1 MTPSTEQD
9 EAAVTEPAPAV
20 GEEIH
25 LPGPSLLPL
34 ILAVGITLALVGVT
48 VSIILVVIGLAI
60 TIPTLV
66 MWIRSSIAEIAE
78 LPPSHHH

>member
-1 MTPSTEQD
+1 VTQSTEH
-9 EAAVTEPAPAV
+9 EAAALAEPVPAV

-34 ILAVGITLALVGVT
+34 ILAVGITLALIGVT
-48 VSIILVVIGLAI
+48 ISIILVVFGLAI
-60 TIPTLV
+60 AIPTIVL
-66 MWIRSSIAEIAE
+66 WIRSTITDIAE